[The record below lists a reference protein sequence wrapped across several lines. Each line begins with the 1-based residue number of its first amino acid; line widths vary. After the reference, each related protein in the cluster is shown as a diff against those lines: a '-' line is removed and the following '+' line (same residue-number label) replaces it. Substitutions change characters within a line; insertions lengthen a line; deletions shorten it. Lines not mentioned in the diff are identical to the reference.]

1 MKKKNRNKNQ
11 FYPTKGLD
19 AEDLI
24 YEEKIQKIEEK
35 QNAKKREE
43 IKAKNAYKF
52 KTDEER
58 FSIQNRERKIKALG
72 TPTDERKFFT
82 LDEKREILNK
92 SSKLCACCGKSL
104 TINDMTIEHF
114 IPWSKGGSNELKNLL
129 ALCEDCNKDKKD
141 NIYSAEY
148 YTALMSYNN
157 KAYIELR
164 ELFIEYFA
172 SIHDEFDVEKYPTI
186 SPKLNFLILP
196 AVKQNKNKD
205 KYKLHRKLV
214 KTDMY
219 KYSWSVLNYSKN
231 DIENMKLKAFESDTQ
246 NTNWL
251 DIFSINKTII
261 NFLLSEHHADVN
273 HPIQIIQ
280 CTHKNIPIMIGGIM
294 YIKETK
300 KLILSIQWAK
310 STLASN
316 CITTLIYCFIN
327 AIAELY
333 NTDIKFDIDN
343 IHLYLSNTI
352 YKKCP
357 NMKISDYDLCDI
369 ITLPSGIVHLLFSK
383 VITINKINDTTKV
396 IKMHNI

>member
-1 MKKKNRNKNQ
+1 
-11 FYPTKGLD
+11 
-19 AEDLI
+19 
-24 YEEKIQKIEEK
+24 
-35 QNAKKREE
+35 
-43 IKAKNAYKF
+43 
-52 KTDEER
+52 
-58 FSIQNRERKIKALG
+58 
-72 TPTDERKFFT
+72 
-82 LDEKREILNK
+82 
-92 SSKLCACCGKSL
+92 
-104 TINDMTIEHF
+104 
-114 IPWSKGGSNELKNLL
+114 
-129 ALCEDCNKDKKD
+129 
-141 NIYSAEY
+141 
-148 YTALMSYNN
+148 MSYNN

-172 SIHDEFDVEKYPTI
+172 SIHNEFDVEKYPTI
-186 SPKLNFLILP
+186 SPKLNFLIIILLKMFICVTAACLFFLIIP
-196 AVKQNKNKD
+196 SVKQNKNKD
-205 KYKLHRKLV
+205 KYKLHKKLV

-231 DIENMKLKAFESDTQ
+231 DIENMKLKAFENDAQ

-261 NFLLSEHHADVN
+261 NFLLSEHHTDVN

-327 AIAELY
+327 AITELY

-343 IHLYLSNTI
+343 IHLYLSDTI

-357 NMKISDYDLCDI
+357 NMRISDYDLCDI
-369 ITLPSGIVHLLFSK
+369 IQLPSGITHFLFSK
-383 VITINKINDTTKV
+383 VITINKINDATKV